1 MLLGISQ
8 PTFIPWIG
16 YFAFLD
22 RIDKLI
28 FLDDVQFEK
37 RSWQQ
42 RNYIKLNDDKHY
54 LTISVKSKSKYSQK
68 ILEVEIL
75 NDKNIELIK
84 KKIFHAYKKSNYFK
98 NYYQSICNI
107 LDKNHTRLSDLNIEL
122 INFFVKALQIQI
134 DFDYSSH
141 YSLNLNKEQ
150 LIFELCR
157 LNKCNQYLTTIG
169 SKKYLEMFD
178 IIPNS
183 NIKISYFEYENIKYN
198 QLGKNFIPKL
208 SIIDL
213 LFNEGENSI
222 NIIRK
227 GLKLV

>member
-22 RIDKLI
+22 KIDKLVY
-28 FLDDVQFEK
+28 LDNVQFEK

-42 RNYIKLNDDKHY
+42 RNYIKLNNEKHY
-54 LTISVKSKSKYSQK
+54 LTISVKSKGRYNQK
-68 ILEVEIL
+68 IFEVEIL
-75 NDKNIELIK
+75 KDKNIELIK
-84 KKIFHAYKKSNYFK
+84 KKIFYAYKKSTYFE
-98 NYYQSICNI
+98 NYYQSICDVLN
-107 LDKNHTRLSDLNIEL
+107 KSHTSLLELNIEL
-122 INFFVKALQIQI
+122 INYFVKVLKIQI
-134 DFDYSSH
+134 DFDYSSN

-150 LIFELCR
+150 LIFQLCR
-157 LNKCNQYLTTIG
+157 LNKCDQYLTTIG
-169 SKKYLEMFD
+169 SKEYLQKYNE
-178 IIPNS
+178 IPNS
-183 NIKISYFEYENIKYN
+183 GIKISYFEYKSIKYN

-213 LFNEGENSI
+213 LFNEGKNSI

-227 GLKLV
+227 GFKLI